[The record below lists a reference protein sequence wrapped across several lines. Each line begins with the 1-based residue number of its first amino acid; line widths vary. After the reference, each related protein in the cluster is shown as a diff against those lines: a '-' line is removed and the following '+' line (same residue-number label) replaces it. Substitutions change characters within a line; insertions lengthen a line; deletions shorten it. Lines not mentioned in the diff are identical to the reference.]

1 MNVRAGFLES
11 RAVVLCTRSVLD
23 PNILILSSGKVSY
36 SSSSYLKYTEIP
48 ASYVMWHVNAADL
61 LSYRH
66 CSYPVSGC
74 DYFCWTRKGY
84 NNEVFLSECMVYY
97 KFSGYTWNTS
107 QSC

>member
-66 CSYPVSGC
+66 CSYPVDVIIFVGLGKATIMK
-74 DYFCWTRKGY
+74 YFFQNAWFT
-84 NNEVFLSECMVYY
+84 FP
-97 KFSGYTWNTS
+97 GYTWNTS

>member
-23 PNILILSSGKVSY
+23 PNILILGSGKVSY

-48 ASYVMWHVNAADL
+48 ASYVIWHVNAADL

-66 CSYPVSGC
+66 CSYPV
-74 DYFCWTRKGY
+74 DVIFCWTRKGY
-84 NNEVFLSECMVYY
+84 NNEA
-97 KFSGYTWNTS
+97 FSFRVHGLLQVPRIYLEH
-107 QSC
+107 